1 MAKSKSSKVLSV
13 VFKICVV
20 VGGFVA
26 ANLAGT
32 AAICHINTKKMK
44 LHEDQNNMMNTTSLG
59 KRRIA
64 VAADTQNAY
73 VSCLSGYVDVDIERP
88 INEKMNIEVFSVFG
102 KVNLHLPQDI
112 NLTYDRPF
120 LKKSSEDME
129 SFEEESLPE
138 VHIINKSI
146 LAKVVLHLQG

>member
-1 MAKSKSSKVLSV
+1 
-13 VFKICVV
+13 
-20 VGGFVA
+20 
-26 ANLAGT
+26 
-32 AAICHINTKKMK
+32 
-44 LHEDQNNMMNTTSLG
+44 
-59 KRRIA
+59 
-64 VAADTQNAY
+64 
-73 VSCLSGYVDVDIERP
+73 
-88 INEKMNIEVFSVFG
+88 MNIEVFSVFG

>member
-73 VSCLSGYVDVDIERP
+73 VSCLSGYVDVDIEEGLAMKKG
-88 INEKMNIEVFSVFG
+88 IQQMEVDV
-102 KVNLHLPQDI
+102 
-112 NLTYDRPF
+112 
-120 LKKSSEDME
+120 
-129 SFEEESLPE
+129 
-138 VHIINKSI
+138 
-146 LAKVVLHLQG
+146 LAAMTGI